1 MEYVRF
7 EIHKHLFLFEFLKKK
22 YFQNIN
28 RPIYEYI
35 MNSNEYI
42 QVIYEMEYIW
52 VYYEFRIFFF
62 KEKTIYMLSNLV
74 HYIPMF

>member
-42 QVIYEMEYIW
+42 QVIYEMEYI
-52 VYYEFRIFFF
+52 
-62 KEKTIYMLSNLV
+62 
-74 HYIPMF
+74 